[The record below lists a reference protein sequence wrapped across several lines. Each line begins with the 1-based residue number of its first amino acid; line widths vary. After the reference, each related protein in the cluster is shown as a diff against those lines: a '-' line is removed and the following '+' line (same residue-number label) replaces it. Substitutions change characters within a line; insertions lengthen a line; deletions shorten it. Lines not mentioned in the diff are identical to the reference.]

1 MRKLDAI
8 RATGRVHDI
17 KLGPL
22 TAEDLAGL
30 VADSLRCDAEQAV
43 PLAGLVHAKT
53 DGNPFFV
60 IQFLHVLADEGLL
73 AFDHER
79 SRWYWDLVG
88 IDAKRYT
95 DNVVE
100 LLAGKL
106 TQLPLDT
113 QDALR
118 QLACLGNVADVAM
131 LSIVLEKSEQR
142 VHAVLWEA
150 VREQFID
157 RLERFYRFV
166 HDRVQEAAYALIP
179 EKSRAEA
186 HLTIGRL
193 LVAHTPPEKRDKAI
207 FEIVNQLNRGARLIT
222 LRDEREQLAELNLL
236 AGQRAKVS
244 TAYASAV
251 TYLNAG
257 AALLPEDAWERRH
270 ELIFALEL
278 HCAECEFLT
287 GELATAEERLTM
299 LSSRAVSTVEL
310 ATIACLH
317 VDVYTTLDQSDR
329 AVAVCLDYLRHLGI
343 DWSPHPT
350 EEEGER
356 EYQRILS
363 QLGSRAI
370 EALVELPLMSDPAS
384 LATLDVLTKMS
395 PPALF
400 TDANLL
406 CLAICRAVNLSL
418 ERGNG
423 DGSCVAYVMLGMIA
437 GLRFGNY
444 EAGFRFGRLG
454 CELVEQ
460 RGLNRF
466 RAGTYMSFANLV
478 MPWTKHVR
486 ACRDMLHLAFEAAN
500 KIGDLTFAAFS
511 CNNINTNLLAA
522 GDPLAAVQ
530 HQAEIGLE
538 FAQKAR
544 FGLVSNIVTAQL
556 KLVRTLRGLTP
567 EFGSFDGGQFDELR
581 FERHLS
587 SNPALSAAEC
597 RYWIRKLQARFF
609 AGDYAIAL
617 HASSKAQRLL
627 WTSSSFFEE
636 AEYHFYSALSQAACC
651 DSATAGERQQYL
663 DALAAH
669 QRKLQVWAENCPE
682 NFANRAAL
690 TGAEIARI
698 EGHVLDAERLYQQ
711 AIRSARDNGFIHN
724 EAIANE
730 LAARFYA
737 ARGFETIFRAY
748 LREARSCYLR
758 WGATGKVRQL
768 DQLHPWLR
776 DERALGPTG
785 TIEAPVEQLDLA
797 TVIKVSQAVS
807 GEMVL
812 EKLIDGLLR
821 AAIEHAGAERGLLI
835 CPQGEELQID
845 AEAIIRGADVIVQLR
860 DGGYTAVMLP
870 ESLIRYAIRTRET
883 VIIDDA
889 SSQNPFSADPYIVR
903 HRARSVLCLPLI
915 NQGKLIGVLYLENN
929 LMPHVFTPDRV
940 TVLKV
945 LASQAAISLEN
956 TRLYRDL
963 EDREGKIRRLVD
975 ANIIGIFVADIE
987 GPIVE
992 ANDAFLRI
1000 VGYDRE
1006 DLALSRVSRMVLTPP
1021 EWRER
1026 DIRALAELTTTGT
1039 LQPFEK
1045 EYFRKDGSRV
1055 PVLIGGALFKKA
1067 ATRPLHSC
1075 SI

>member
-1 MRKLDAI
+1 
-8 RATGRVHDI
+8 
-17 KLGPL
+17 
-22 TAEDLAGL
+22 
-30 VADSLRCDAEQAV
+30 
-43 PLAGLVHAKT
+43 
-53 DGNPFFV
+53 
-60 IQFLHVLADEGLL
+60 
-73 AFDHER
+73 
-79 SRWYWDLVG
+79 
-88 IDAKRYT
+88 
-95 DNVVE
+95 
-100 LLAGKL
+100 
-106 TQLPLDT
+106 
-113 QDALR
+113 
-118 QLACLGNVADVAM
+118 
-131 LSIVLEKSEQR
+131 
-142 VHAVLWEA
+142 
-150 VREQFID
+150 
-157 RLERFYRFV
+157 
-166 HDRVQEAAYALIP
+166 
-179 EKSRAEA
+179 
-186 HLTIGRL
+186 
-193 LVAHTPPEKRDKAI
+193 
-207 FEIVNQLNRGARLIT
+207 
-222 LRDEREQLAELNLL
+222 
-236 AGQRAKVS
+236 
-244 TAYASAV
+244 
-251 TYLNAG
+251 
-257 AALLPEDAWERRH
+257 
-270 ELIFALEL
+270 
-278 HCAECEFLT
+278 
-287 GELATAEERLTM
+287 M
-299 LSSRAVSTVEL
+299 LSSRAASTVEL
-310 ATIACLH
+310 ATIACLR

-329 AVAVCLDYLRHLGI
+329 AVAVCLDYLRHLDI

-356 EYQRILS
+356 EYQRISS

-460 RGLNRF
+460 RGLKRF
-466 RAGTYMSFANLV
+466 QAATYMSFANLV
-478 MPWTKHVR
+478 MPWTKHVK
-486 ACRDMLHLAFEAAN
+486 ACRDMLHRAFEAAN

-522 GDPLAAVQ
+522 GDPLAQVQ
-530 HQAEIGLE
+530 HQAENGLE

-544 FGLVSNIVTAQL
+544 FGLVNNIVTAQL
-556 KLVRTLRGLTP
+556 KLVRTLRGLTA

-581 FERHLS
+581 FEHHLK

-669 QRKLQVWAENCPE
+669 HRKLQVWAENCPE

-690 TGAEIARI
+690 ASAEIARI

-737 ARGFETIFRAY
+737 ARGFETICRAY

-812 EKLIDGLLR
+812 EKIIDRIMR
-821 AAIEHAGAERGLLI
+821 AAIEHAGAERALLI
-835 CPQGEELQID
+835 SPRGKDFQIE
-845 AEAIIRGADVIVQLR
+845 AEAITSTGDITVQVR
-860 DGGYTAVMLP
+860 DNGTSYAVPMP
-870 ESLIRYAIRTRET
+870 ETLIRYATRTQET
-883 VIIDDA
+883 VILDDA
-889 SSQNPFSADPYIVR
+889 LSQNPFTADPYIAQR
-903 HRARSVLCLPLI
+903 RARSILCLPLI

-929 LMPHVFTPDRV
+929 LMPQVFTPDRV

-975 ANIIGIFVADIE
+975 ANIIGIFVADLE
-987 GPIVE
+987 GRVVE

-1000 VGYDRE
+1000 VGYGRE
-1006 DLALSRVSRMVLTPP
+1006 DLVSGRVRRPELTPP

-1026 DIRALAELTTTGT
+1026 DIRTIAELTSTGT
-1039 LQPFEK
+1039 VRPFEK

-1055 PVLIGGALFKKA
+1055 PVLIGGALFKEGGREAVAFVLDLTERKRAEEALRELESDFARMNRVSMMGELA
-1067 ATRPLHSC
+1067 ASLAHEITQPIGSARNYARAAQNFLDMQPPHLGKVREALSSVVGNADRAGDIIERIREHMKKTPPRKERFDLNAAINEVIGLARSLIVRNGVSVQTRLADGLHPIHGDRVQLQQVILNLILNAVEAMGSVETTPRELLISTEQDHTGVLVAVRDSGPGIDSTHLERVFEAFYTTKPSGMGMGL
-1075 SI
+1075 SICRSIIDAHGGRLWAEANEPRGAVFQFTLPGAEVS